1 MDRKSFSP
9 LISIRQAFCHQHE
22 SQMSYRQQKM
32 ERTKNFNR
40 LKLGEFL
47 LLSVDN
53 ILQRSIN
60 AQRPNERKEKEKETK
75 NLL

>member
-1 MDRKSFSP
+1 
-9 LISIRQAFCHQHE
+9 
-22 SQMSYRQQKM
+22 MSYRQQKM

-75 NLL
+75 NLLW